1 MNCKLV
7 VVVVTAAAAN
17 NAAVVDDEWHA
28 TMFVNWRITTTLT
41 FLMLISHHRRDLK
54 LDGFAANW
62 YLDPTELCSND
73 LNTSVSKFFVGDS
86 LSRRRECNSH
96 PRRRVADAT
105 ELDVRRVD
113 V

>member
-17 NAAVVDDEWHA
+17 TAAVVDDAWHA

-41 FLMLISHHRRDLK
+41 FLMLISHHQRDLK

-86 LSRRRECNSH
+86 FESSSRMQFT
-96 PRRRVADAT
+96 PAT
-105 ELDVRRVD
+105 PSR
-113 V
+113 